1 MIDTDVLYS
10 PGFWIL
16 AIGAIA
22 ATIVGYVISA
32 KGDMPAFSIPTL
44 LIIIV
49 FEIGVAY
56 YFASR

>member
-16 AIGAIA
+16 SIGAIA
-22 ATIVGYVISA
+22 ATIIGYVMSVKA
-32 KGDMPAFSIPTL
+32 GMPAFSIPTL
-44 LIIIV
+44 AIIMV
-49 FEIGVAY
+49 TEIIASY

>member
-16 AIGAIA
+16 SIGAIA
-22 ATIVGYVISA
+22 ATIVGYVISVKA
-32 KGDMPAFSIPTL
+32 DMPAFSIPTL
-44 LIIIV
+44 LVVIV
-49 FEIGVAY
+49 TEIVASY